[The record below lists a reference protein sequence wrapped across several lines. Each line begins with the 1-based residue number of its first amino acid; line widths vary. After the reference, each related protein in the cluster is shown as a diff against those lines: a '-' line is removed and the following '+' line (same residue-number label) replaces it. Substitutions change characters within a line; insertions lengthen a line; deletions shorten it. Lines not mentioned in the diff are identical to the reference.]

1 MKKKAKGSFDYHKK
15 QTVQN
20 IKNPFLKLMKWIES
34 ARKSNMVCK
43 G

>member
-1 MKKKAKGSFDYHKK
+1 MKKNTTKSVDHHNKSV
-15 QTVQN
+15 VQN

-34 ARKSNMVCK
+34 ARKNNVACK